1 MSKRLKNYPD
11 PAHILNTY
19 GADALRL
26 YMINS
31 PIVRAEDLCF
41 SEQGVLQS
49 LRHLLIP
56 WWNAYSFLVTYANVD
71 GWEPKGSAAPAG
83 GSLMDRWILSTLDR
97 VTGEVVAAMDAYDL
111 QQAVRPLVQFID
123 DLTNWY
129 IRRSRRRFW
138 KSEDDADKT
147 RAYETLHAVLLR
159 LCQIAAPFVPFI
171 SEEIYRNLRTAGLP
185 ESVHLCDFPLPGGLA
200 RDEAL
205 EAQMAKVQEVVG
217 LARQLRAD
225 FNLKVRQPLAALHV
239 VCRDEALLDLVRPL
253 ADIVADELNVKEVR
267 FGRDETALA
276 ELSAKANYKTL
287 GSKLGGLM
295 KKAVGAIAAFT
306 PAQIST
312 LLDGGQVALE
322 LDGKAIALEPA
333 DVLIQRT
340 PKAGMAVASSGAL
353 VVALETALTPALV
366 QEGHAR
372 ELINR
377 IQNLRKDRDLDVAD
391 RIALKISGDAELLA
405 AVAAHRETIAAETL
419 AEKLEAVPGAGDVD
433 VNGHGCA
440 LEIAKA

>member
-1 MSKRLKNYPD
+1 
-11 PAHILNTY
+11 
-19 GADALRL
+19 
-26 YMINS
+26 
-31 PIVRAEDLCF
+31 
-41 SEQGVLQS
+41 
-49 LRHLLIP
+49 
-56 WWNAYSFLVTYANVD
+56 
-71 GWEPKGSAAPAG
+71 
-83 GSLMDRWILSTLDR
+83 
-97 VTGEVVAAMDAYDL
+97 MDAYDL

-138 KSEDDADKT
+138 KSEDDTDKL
-147 RAYETLHAVLLR
+147 RAYETLHTVLLR
-159 LCQIAAPFVPFI
+159 LCQIAAPFTPFI
-171 SEEIYRNLRTAGLP
+171 AEEIYRNLRTAGMP
-185 ESVHLCDFPLPGGLA
+185 DSVHLCDFPLPGGLA

-205 EAQMAKVQEVVG
+205 EAQMARVQETVG

-239 VCRDEALLDLVRPL
+239 ICREDAVLDLIRPL

-276 ELSAKANYKTL
+276 ELSAKANFKTL
-287 GSKLGGLM
+287 GPKLGGLM
-295 KKAVGAIAAFT
+295 KKAVAAVAAFT
-306 PAQIST
+306 PAQVSA
-312 LLDGGQVALE
+312 LLDGKSVE
-322 LDGKAIALEPA
+322 VVLDGKTVALDPA

-377 IQNLRKDRDLDVAD
+377 IQNLRKDKDFDVAD
-391 RIALKISGDAELLA
+391 RIALKISADAELLA
-405 AVAAHRETIAAETL
+405 AVAAHRDVIAAETL
-419 AEKLEAVPGAGDVD
+419 AEKLDAVPGTGDVD
-433 VNGHGCA
+433 VNGHLCA
-440 LEIAKA
+440 IQIERLT

>member
-1 MSKRLKNYPD
+1 
-11 PAHILNTY
+11 
-19 GADALRL
+19 
-26 YMINS
+26 
-31 PIVRAEDLCF
+31 
-41 SEQGVLQS
+41 
-49 LRHLLIP
+49 
-56 WWNAYSFLVTYANVD
+56 
-71 GWEPKGSAAPAG
+71 
-83 GSLMDRWILSTLDR
+83 MDRWILSTLDHL
-97 VTGEVVAAMDAYDL
+97 TGEVVAALDAYDL

-138 KSEDDADKT
+138 KSEDDADKL
-147 RAYETLHAVLLR
+147 RAYETLHTVLLR
-159 LCQIAAPFVPFI
+159 LCQIAAPFTPFI
-171 SEEIYRNLRTAGLP
+171 SEEIYRNLRVAGMP
-185 ESVHLCDFPLPGGLA
+185 ESVHLCDYPLPGALA

-225 FNLKVRQPLAALHV
+225 FNLKVRQPLATLHV
-239 VCRDEALLDLVRPL
+239 VCRDEAVLNLIRPL

-295 KKAVGAIAAFT
+295 KKAVAAVAAFT
-306 PAQIST
+306 PAQVSS
-312 LLDGGQVALE
+312 LLDGQSVNIE
-322 LDGKAIALEPA
+322 LDGNSIVLEPA

-340 PKAGMAVASSGAL
+340 PKAGLAVASSGAL

-377 IQNLRKDRDLDVAD
+377 IQNLRKDKDLDVAD
-391 RIALKISGDAELLA
+391 RIQLHLSADDDLCA
-405 AVAAHRETIAAETL
+405 AIEAHREVIAAETL
-419 AEKLEAVPGAGDVD
+419 ATKLDVVAGTGDID
-433 VNGHGCA
+433 INGHLCA
-440 LEIAKA
+440 IELSKV

>member
-1 MSKRLKNYPD
+1 
-11 PAHILNTY
+11 
-19 GADALRL
+19 
-26 YMINS
+26 
-31 PIVRAEDLCF
+31 
-41 SEQGVLQS
+41 
-49 LRHLLIP
+49 
-56 WWNAYSFLVTYANVD
+56 
-71 GWEPKGSAAPAG
+71 
-83 GSLMDRWILSTLDR
+83 MDRWILSTLDR

-239 VCRDEALLDLVRPL
+239 VCRDAALLDLVRPL

-295 KKAVGAIAAFT
+295 KKAVGAIAAFA
-306 PAQIST
+306 PAQIAT

-322 LDGKAIALEPA
+322 LDGKSIVLDPA

-419 AEKLEAVPGAGDVD
+419 AEQLEAVPGAGDVD

-440 LEIAKA
+440 IELAKT

>member
-1 MSKRLKNYPD
+1 
-11 PAHILNTY
+11 
-19 GADALRL
+19 
-26 YMINS
+26 
-31 PIVRAEDLCF
+31 
-41 SEQGVLQS
+41 
-49 LRHLLIP
+49 
-56 WWNAYSFLVTYANVD
+56 
-71 GWEPKGSAAPAG
+71 
-83 GSLMDRWILSTLDR
+83 MDRWILSTLDR

-171 SEEIYRNLRTAGLP
+171 SEEIYRNLRVDGMP

-200 RDEAL
+200 RDVAL

-276 ELSAKANYKTL
+276 HLSAKANYKTL
-287 GSKLGGLM
+287 GPKLGGLM
-295 KKAVGAIAAFT
+295 RKAVAAVDSFGT
-306 PAQIST
+306 EELAQI
-312 LLDGGQVALE
+312 LDGQTVVVVVE
-322 LDGKAIALEPA
+322 GKPVHLEPA

-419 AEKLEAVPGAGDVD
+419 AEKLDAAPGAGDVD
-433 VNGHGCA
+433 VNGHPCA
-440 LEIAKA
+440 IQIERRP